1 MYKYEKIVYN
11 DNLPIKL
18 YDFFNEES
26 EGNIIEKHWHSSIE
40 ILIPLYGK
48 FELWVNGINEE
59 ISAGKVYIIN
69 SKVIHAINGVKDE
82 KIYKG
87 YALQIS
93 YDYMKE
99 CCSEVD
105 MFTFQ
110 QPDEKA
116 NKDLMRALIEIIRFY
131 ESKEKYN
138 DIRMKSYLQKVVFI
152 LLSKLSREKSDC
164 LKLKDNKCKNKIVKI
179 TKYIEDNYQNE
190 LTVQQIA
197 GTFKI
202 SSGYLS
208 KLFKENLNL
217 TVKKYLD
224 QIRLEHAEEELIE
237 TDYSIIDIAL
247 ENGFPNTKS
256 FCQIFKRKNHMTPAK
271 FRNMMRK

>member
-1 MYKYEKIVYN
+1 M
-11 DNLPIKL
+11 
-18 YDFFNEES
+18 
-26 EGNIIEKHWHSSIE
+26 
-40 ILIPLYGK
+40 
-48 FELWVNGINEE
+48 
-59 ISAGKVYIIN
+59 
-69 SKVIHAINGVKDE
+69 
-82 KIYKG
+82 
-87 YALQIS
+87 
-93 YDYMKE
+93 
-99 CCSEVD
+99 
-105 MFTFQ
+105 
-110 QPDEKA
+110 
-116 NKDLMRALIEIIRFY
+116 
-131 ESKEKYN
+131 
-138 DIRMKSYLQKVVFI
+138 
-152 LLSKLSREKSDC
+152 
-164 LKLKDNKCKNKIVKI
+164 KDNKCKNKIVKI

-197 GTFKI
+197 DTFKI

-237 TDYSIIDIAL
+237 TDYSIIDIAF

>member
-1 MYKYEKIVYN
+1 
-11 DNLPIKL
+11 
-18 YDFFNEES
+18 
-26 EGNIIEKHWHSSIE
+26 
-40 ILIPLYGK
+40 
-48 FELWVNGINEE
+48 
-59 ISAGKVYIIN
+59 
-69 SKVIHAINGVKDE
+69 
-82 KIYKG
+82 
-87 YALQIS
+87 
-93 YDYMKE
+93 
-99 CCSEVD
+99 

-110 QPDEKA
+110 QPDEKV
-116 NKDLMRALIEIIRFY
+116 NKALMRTLIEIIRFY

-197 GTFKI
+197 DTFKI

-217 TVKKYLD
+217 TVKKYLY

-237 TDYSIIDIAL
+237 TDYSIIDIAF

>member
-48 FELWVNGINEE
+48 FELWVNGINVE

-110 QPDEKA
+110 QPDEKV
-116 NKDLMRALIEIIRFY
+116 NKALMRALIEIIRFY

-138 DIRMKSYLQKVVFI
+138 DIRIKSYLQKVVFI

-164 LKLKDNKCKNKIVKI
+164 LKLKDNKCKNKIVKL
-179 TKYIEDNYQNE
+179 QN
-190 LTVQQIA
+190 I
-197 GTFKI
+197 
-202 SSGYLS
+202 
-208 KLFKENLNL
+208 
-217 TVKKYLD
+217 
-224 QIRLEHAEEELIE
+224 
-237 TDYSIIDIAL
+237 
-247 ENGFPNTKS
+247 
-256 FCQIFKRKNHMTPAK
+256 
-271 FRNMMRK
+271 

>member
-18 YDFFNEES
+18 YDFFNEKS
-26 EGNIIEKHWHSSIE
+26 EGNIIEKHWHSR
-40 ILIPLYGK
+40 

-99 CCSEVD
+99 CCPQIDIFS
-105 MFTFQ
+105 FQ
-110 QPDEKA
+110 QPDEKV
-116 NKDLMRALIEIIRFY
+116 NKALMRTLIEIIRFY

-152 LLSKLSREKSDC
+152 LLSKLS
-164 LKLKDNKCKNKIVKI
+164 I
-179 TKYIEDNYQNE
+179 
-190 LTVQQIA
+190 
-197 GTFKI
+197 
-202 SSGYLS
+202 
-208 KLFKENLNL
+208 
-217 TVKKYLD
+217 
-224 QIRLEHAEEELIE
+224 
-237 TDYSIIDIAL
+237 
-247 ENGFPNTKS
+247 
-256 FCQIFKRKNHMTPAK
+256 
-271 FRNMMRK
+271 

>member
-1 MYKYEKIVYN
+1 MYKYEKIVY
-11 DNLPIKL
+11 
-18 YDFFNEES
+18 
-26 EGNIIEKHWHSSIE
+26 IE

-110 QPDEKA
+110 QPDEKV
-116 NKDLMRALIEIIRFY
+116 NKALMRTLIEIIRFY

-197 GTFKI
+197 DTFKI

-217 TVKKYLD
+217 TVKKYLY

-237 TDYSIIDIAL
+237 TDYSIIDIAF